1 MTLVR
6 WKPLRDISRWSPV
19 TDMTGEFL
27 NMQKEIDRMFDRF
40 RAAGA
45 DDNGIY
51 GLTPSVDIIEND
63 DDFTVN
69 VELPGV
75 DKKDVK
81 ITVTDGILT
90 LKGEK
95 KQSYENKTDRFQRLE
110 RAFGSF
116 ERSFTLPA
124 SVNSEKIEA
133 TYTNGILTISI
144 PKAEQAKAKEIQ
156 VNVK

>member
-40 RAAGA
+40 RSGSPE
-45 DDNGIY
+45 DNGIY
-51 GLTPSVDIIEND
+51 GLTPLVDIIENA

-75 DKKDVK
+75 DRKDVK
-81 ITVTDGILT
+81 ITVTDGVLT

-95 KQSYENKTDRFQRLE
+95 KHTYENSSDRFQRLE
-110 RAFGSF
+110 RIFGSF
-116 ERSFTLPA
+116 ERSFTLPT

-133 TYTNGILTISI
+133 SYANGILTITI